1 MREVAPLGGGQ
12 TTSVAEGVRKF
23 WRYLSAAPGRLATSP
38 SAVRLGDTPLLSNS
52 KMTAVSSLPIVMV
65 GWQCNEGRAGRCSQ
79 LALRVLQ
86 AKLYLASPGPLP
98 LAQPIVVHT
107 HGGLTSGGD
116 AQEQSIKTVS

>member
-12 TTSVAEGVRKF
+12 TTSVVEGVRKF
-23 WRYLSAAPGRLATSP
+23 RRYLSAAPGRLATSP

-52 KMTAVSSLPIVMV
+52 KMTAVSSPADCH
-65 GWQCNEGRAGRCSQ
+65 GWSAKNEGRAGRCSR

-107 HGGLTSGGD
+107 HGGLT
-116 AQEQSIKTVS
+116 

>member
-23 WRYLSAAPGRLATSP
+23 RRYLSAAPGRLATSP

-52 KMTAVSSLPIVMV
+52 KMTATSVQHRH
-65 GWQCNEGRAGRCSQ
+65 GWLVVNEGRAGRCGR

-116 AQEQSIKTVS
+116 AQEQSI